1 MNPQALVRYY
11 GWSALSVV
19 TKQLVTLDRDGAVS
33 VPRFKVDA
41 FAWKHRD
48 IKLVRTLARAV
59 FRGNTTQLA
68 WAWSSATRAP

>member
-1 MNPQALVRYY
+1 VM
-11 GWSALSVV
+11 
-19 TKQLVTLDRDGAVS
+19 LDRDGAGS

-59 FRGNTTQLA
+59 FRGNTTRLA